1 MVAWLEAVIAWRMTA
16 YFEDKTPEN
25 RPAMP
30 GLKRGA
36 SDFARAL
43 LENRL
48 DADDCLVL
56 MLALAADLAP
66 QSLDPFLIR
75 NPGMDRGFSEFG
87 GVQAGTG
94 GFRPTVDT
102 ALFLLAGSDIAAR
115 LAAIARL
122 SDDAPL
128 VAQGMVSLQPG
139 VLSEIRAQP
148 LVIEPAFVSQ
158 WTTGRPH
165 RPGFRGDFPAH
176 RLETPLDWDDLIL
189 APRIL
194 HQIGEIIAWI
204 DMGEDIRA
212 NPAFGRVLQPGFRSL
227 FYGPPGTGKTL
238 TASLIGKKTGHDV
251 YRVDLSMIVSKWI
264 GETEKNLANV
274 FDRAEGN
281 GWILFFDEADA
292 IFGKRS
298 DVNQANDRYANQEVS
313 YLLQRVEQFDGVVL
327 LASNLRGNIDP
338 AFGRRFQSMIHFA
351 LPNAAERLR
360 LWTSIFSDPALI
372 GADVD
377 FAQLAE
383 AHELTGGAIVNVL
396 RAAILSARRGGHA
409 KMSRK
414 DIDAGIRRELNKDGR
429 VSGGKR

>member
-1 MVAWLEAVIAWRMTA
+1 MISEILSASSLCFSCCARSAAACFWRS
-16 YFEDKTPEN
+16 
-25 RPAMP
+25 
-30 GLKRGA
+30 A
-36 SDFARAL
+36 SCAAKACRAFSTAL
-43 LENRL
+43 L
-48 DADDCLVL
+48 
-56 MLALAADLAP
+56 AA
-66 QSLDPFLIR
+66 
-75 NPGMDRGFSEFG
+75 G
-87 GVQAGTG
+87 GDGGTG
-94 GFRPTVDT
+94 VGSGV
-102 ALFLLAGSDIAAR
+102 ALPHARIDGIDRVYAAF
-115 LAAIARL
+115 A
-122 SDDAPL
+122 
-128 VAQGMVSLQPG
+128 
-139 VLSEIRAQP
+139 
-148 LVIEPAFVSQ
+148 
-158 WTTGRPH
+158 
-165 RPGFRGDFPAH
+165 